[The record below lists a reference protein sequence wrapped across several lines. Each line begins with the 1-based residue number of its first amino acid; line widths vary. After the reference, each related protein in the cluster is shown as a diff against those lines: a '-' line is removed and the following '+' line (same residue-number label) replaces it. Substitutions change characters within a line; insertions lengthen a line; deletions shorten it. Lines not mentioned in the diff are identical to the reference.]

1 MFVCCSIY
9 HNSVLTEW
17 FSNVLSWKQLKKM
30 IKGLGW
36 ENIRQKKRRPN
47 YISNQII

>member
-17 FSNVLSWKQLKKM
+17 FSNVLSWKQLKKWLKDWVEK
-30 IKGLGW
+30 ISG
-36 ENIRQKKRRPN
+36 KKKED
-47 YISNQII
+47 QII